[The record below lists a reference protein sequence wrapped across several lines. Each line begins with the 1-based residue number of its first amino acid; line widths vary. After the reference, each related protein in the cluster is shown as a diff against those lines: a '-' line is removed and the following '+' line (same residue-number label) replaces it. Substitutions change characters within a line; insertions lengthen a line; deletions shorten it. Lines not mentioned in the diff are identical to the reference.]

1 MGRHEAD
8 LGVTL
13 SVRETKPGNQMST
26 NVAETEVEERPID
39 LKRSGRVWPSS
50 LEVLRRWSQR
60 NGLFYAVIGLCV
72 LFAVDRSRFL
82 STQNIEVILLQV
94 SVVGLVAVPGAM
106 LILCGYV
113 DLSVGS
119 VSVLASMAFG
129 ILVQNDHVSSLLG
142 VVFCLMIGTAY
153 GLFQGVTISYFGLS
167 PIVVTLGGLAGVRGL
182 AEYISKGMTQFGF
195 GAGFDE
201 LGNGKVAGIPIPV
214 LIAAVAFIIGA
225 YVWYQMPYGKRM
237 AAIGSDKTVANSL
250 GISVKRIPLVLYV
263 VSGLCSALAG
273 LILTAQL
280 DATSLSIG
288 VNFELQVLTAILL
301 GGVAFVGGRGSLFGV
316 LMGVLFVGVLDNGL
330 VVIGVSPFL
339 SDVAVGAA
347 LVCAAALD
355 ILYQRLDR
363 VVIEASASGSSAAR
377 RPFAS
382 RSRRQENER

>member
-1 MGRHEAD
+1 
-8 LGVTL
+8 
-13 SVRETKPGNQMST
+13 MST
-26 NVAETEVEERPID
+26 NVAETEAEERPVD
-39 LKRSGRVWPSS
+39 LRRRDHRWAAS

-72 LFAVDRSRFL
+72 LFAIDRSRFV

-129 ILVQNDHVSSLLG
+129 ILVQSDHVSSLLG

-153 GLFQGVTISYFGLS
+153 GLFQGVAISYFGLS

-214 LIAAVAFIIGA
+214 VIAGVAFLVGA

-250 GISVKRIPLVLYV
+250 GIAVKRIPLVLYV
-263 VSGLCSALAG
+263 VSGFCSALAG

-363 VVIEASASGSSAAR
+363 VVIEASASPASVAQ
-377 RPFAS
+377 RPFGS
-382 RSRRQENER
+382 TSRREKNAE